1 MLLSCAT
8 TMMGFSTVRLL
19 SLSNG
24 ESNRKAINVTRTN
37 LLTPKSLFTH
47 TGNSFLFS
55 RKYNTMEA
63 TIPAR
68 IQSNMYQEGKPVM
81 MLKSNNLY
89 VFQDKIITRE

>member
-1 MLLSCAT
+1 
-8 TMMGFSTVRLL
+8 
-19 SLSNG
+19 
-24 ESNRKAINVTRTN
+24 
-37 LLTPKSLFTH
+37 
-47 TGNSFLFS
+47 
-55 RKYNTMEA
+55 MEA